1 MYNPILAKSFSHY
14 ERKTFG
20 WCAFVVMLIVV
31 FSSCRVFKN
40 HLYPQSVNGDAMN
53 LQLSI
58 QAAEDM
64 FVIKD
69 TTLLKK
75 LETEKKDA
83 EPMCNVLEPLSDYCE
98 TKGDIRVQG
107 NSSTIFVVSSHD
119 FNVSA
124 ENNSWI
130 IQPYP
135 RKGNAGAMSS
145 VKSWTVKLVKKGEKI
160 PKCSVYHGYPAVLFS
175 LGGYSGNHFHDFS
188 DLLVPIFSNSRYF
201 NSEVH
206 FLATDYKSWW
216 IGKYRTLLN
225 NMSKNKILD
234 IDNENE
240 VHCFPSVTTGLKSH
254 KEFGIDSSKFP
265 NRVSMRDFRQFLRS
279 SLSLNRVESIK
290 MNDDIVTR
298 PRLLIMSRKKSR
310 ILLNEDDV
318 RQMADDIGYEVV
330 LAEANLSTNLSK
342 FAQIVNSCDVIM
354 GVHGAGL
361 TNMVFLPNNA
371 VLIQLVPLGAMDYLA
386 KRDFGDPAG
395 EMNIKYLDYKIGV
408 NESSLVE
415 QYPLNHKVFKD
426 PSSFFRKGWGV
437 FRAIYLDKQNVKV
450 DLYRFRSTLL
460 EAKRL
465 LAATS

>member
-20 WCAFVVMLIVV
+20 CCAFVLFLIVV
-31 FSSCRVFKN
+31 FSSCMVFKN

-53 LQLSI
+53 LQISMN
-58 QAAEDM
+58 AAEDM

-75 LETEKKDA
+75 LETEKKDSK
-83 EPMCNVLEPLSDYCE
+83 PMCNVLEPLSDYCE

-107 NSSTIFVVSSHD
+107 NSSTIFVVMSHN
-119 FNVSA
+119 FNIST
-124 ENNSWI
+124 ENNSWT

-135 RKGNAGAMSS
+135 RKGNSGAMSR
-145 VKSWTVKLVKKGEKI
+145 VKSWTVKLVQDSKKI

-188 DLLVPIFSNSRYF
+188 DLLVPIFSNSRHF

-216 IGKYRTLLN
+216 IGKYKTLLN

-265 NRVSMRDFRQFLRS
+265 NGVSMLDFRQFLRRS
-279 SLSLNRVESIK
+279 FSLNRIEAIK
-290 MNDDIVTR
+290 MKGDIVTR

-310 ILLNEDDV
+310 ILLNEGDV
-318 RQMADDIGYEVV
+318 RRMSEDLGYEVV

-395 EMNIKYLDYKIGV
+395 EMNIKYFDYKIGV

-415 QYPLNHKVFKD
+415 QYPPNHKVFKD
-426 PSSFFRKGWGV
+426 PSSFHRKGWGV
-437 FRAIYLDKQNVKV
+437 FRSIYLDKQNVKV
-450 DLYRFRSTLL
+450 DLNRFRSTLL
-460 EAKRL
+460 KAKKL
-465 LAATS
+465 LATS

>member
-1 MYNPILAKSFSHY
+1 M
-14 ERKTFG
+14 
-20 WCAFVVMLIVV
+20 
-31 FSSCRVFKN
+31 
-40 HLYPQSVNGDAMN
+40 
-53 LQLSI
+53 
-58 QAAEDM
+58 
-64 FVIKD
+64 
-69 TTLLKK
+69 
-75 LETEKKDA
+75 
-83 EPMCNVLEPLSDYCE
+83 LEPLSDYCE

-107 NSSTIFVVSSHD
+107 NFSTIFVVMSQN
-119 FNVSA
+119 FNIST
-124 ENNSWI
+124 ENNSWT

-145 VKSWTVKLVKKGEKI
+145 VKSWTVKLVQDSEKI

-175 LGGYSGNHFHDFS
+175 VGGYSGNHFHDFS
-188 DLLVPIFSNSRYF
+188 DLLVPIYSNSRHF

-265 NRVSMRDFRQFLRS
+265 NGVSMRDFRQFLRS
-279 SLSLNRVESIK
+279 SFSLNRVESIK
-290 MNDDIVTR
+290 IKGDIVTR

-310 ILLNEDDV
+310 ILLNEGDV
-318 RQMADDIGYEVV
+318 RQMAEDLGYEVV

-395 EMNIKYLDYKIGV
+395 EMNIKYLDYKIVV

-415 QYPLNHKVFKD
+415 QYPPNHKVFKD

-437 FRAIYLDKQNVKV
+437 FRSIYLDKQNVKV
-450 DLYRFRSTLL
+450 DLNRFRSTLL
-460 EAKRL
+460 KAKKL
-465 LAATS
+465 LATS

>member
-31 FSSCRVFKN
+31 FSTCIIFKN
-40 HLYPQSVNGDAMN
+40 HLYPQSFDGDAMN

-58 QAAEDM
+58 KASAEDM

-119 FNVSA
+119 FNI
-124 ENNSWI
+124 NSWI

-135 RKGNAGAMSS
+135 RKGNAGAMSR
-145 VKSWTVKLVKKGEKI
+145 VKSWTVKLVQDGEKI
-160 PKCSVYHGYPAVLFS
+160 PKCSVYHGYPALLFS

-234 IDNENE
+234 IDNEKK

-254 KEFGIDSSKFP
+254 TEFGIDSSKFP
-265 NRVSMRDFRQFLRS
+265 NRVSIRDFRQFLRS

-290 MNDDIVTR
+290 MKDDIVTR

-318 RQMADDIGYEVV
+318 RQMAEDLGYEVV
-330 LAEANLSTNLSK
+330 LAEANLSTNLTK

-386 KRDFGDPAG
+386 KRDFGDPAR

-426 PSSFFRKGWGV
+426 PSSYFRKGWGV
-437 FRAIYLDKQNVKV
+437 FRSIYLDKQNVKV
-450 DLYRFRSTLL
+450 DLNRFRSTLL

-465 LAATS
+465 LATS